1 VKLVYHPHFLFGSRM
16 LNCFHPFEF
25 NRAELALKR
34 VEENFGSKLEGRV
47 LRPTAPLTFE
57 ELAFVHDVEYL
68 KSLERNLPV
77 TQVIEVPWLSVF
89 PRSCIENWFVDP
101 ALWSVAGSLLA
112 ARTALEE
119 GGCLS
124 LGGGFHHAKRTGG
137 EGFCLFSDIA
147 FVIETLRGEGA
158 LSAEDGI
165 LYVDLDVHQGDGTAD
180 IFSDDIR
187 VFTASVHA
195 DRNYPHVKQISDY
208 DLGLPDGS
216 GADLI
221 RELAA
226 ASPRIPVILGTSG
239 DDFSEELAVAAGAD
253 GFLRKPITSLVRFQ
267 EHILSLL
274 PPERQPLGPRPLN
287 EVEVIPDR
295 IAYQDDM
302 AHIAGILC
310 DATDERSIDYVGQF
324 LSGVARIAHDQ
335 ALRDAADRLI
345 ALRRKGQPTGSQAA
359 HIAGLVQDR
368 LTQRAAM

>member
-1 VKLVYHPHFLFGSRM
+1 M

-165 LYVDLDVHQGDGTAD
+165 LYVDLDVHQGNG
-180 IFSDDIR
+180 
-187 VFTASVHA
+187 VSV
-195 DRNYPHVKQISDY
+195 D
-208 DLGLPDGS
+208 
-216 GADLI
+216 
-221 RELAA
+221 
-226 ASPRIPVILGTSG
+226 
-239 DDFSEELAVAAGAD
+239 
-253 GFLRKPITSLVRFQ
+253 
-267 EHILSLL
+267 
-274 PPERQPLGPRPLN
+274 
-287 EVEVIPDR
+287 
-295 IAYQDDM
+295 YQDDR
-302 AHIAGILC
+302 AVKILDCYNRSTYPVWGGEPQGRVDVPIPVYPRTGDSDYLSAVELGLEKLEDLSPGCRLLIYNAG
-310 DATDERSIDYVGQF
+310 TDVYQDDKLG
-324 LSGVARIAHDQ
+324 
-335 ALRDAADRLI
+335 
-345 ALRRKGQPTGSQAA
+345 
-359 HIAGLVQDR
+359 GLR
-368 LTQRAAM
+368 LTREGVNRRDLRVLEFAKKLNLPILALASGGYSTMSATLLADFATAVLHSKD